1 MQFSESPEPFHQFVC
16 CHRIGEKKSHAGA
29 RNVRYEPPEFAVFH
43 GYEAS
48 SSPLLRRAAED
59 PMKGL
64 TIVGAVLVVL
74 GLLGFA
80 IPIFTT
86 QQTKDVAKLGDL
98 KLQTTESTS
107 HVVPPFLSG
116 GALVL
121 GVILIGAGFYRNR

>member
-1 MQFSESPEPFHQFVC
+1 
-16 CHRIGEKKSHAGA
+16 
-29 RNVRYEPPEFAVFH
+29 
-43 GYEAS
+43 
-48 SSPLLRRAAED
+48 
-59 PMKGL
+59 MKGL

-107 HVVPPFLSG
+107 HAVPPFLSG